1 MKPDVLG
8 LAEAWTDASIRFSKA
23 GLDAVNRRLEWLAR
37 NKRSDKKSFQ
47 GIDFSFSNPTLEK
60 VFNGSEKKFKD
71 IESKDFENWARAN
84 WNDERMKN
92 ESDQIIDDLRNSS
105 VDIAFAELREKTFDP
120 DLNPKGGK
128 LLGNWFLWTD
138 GEIVVGNY
146 KKNATSSNQKSDA
159 LNLTFGVDKKLKNNF
174 ELKFP

>member
-1 MKPDVLG
+1 MCIRDRSNGVINNHIPIDSKGDPTLKPDVLG

-60 VFNGSEKKFKD
+60 VFNGSGKKFKD

-84 WNDERMKN
+84 WNDERLKN
-92 ESDQIIDDLRNSS
+92 ESNQIIDDLRNS
-105 VDIAFAELREKTFDP
+105 
-120 DLNPKGGK
+120 
-128 LLGNWFLWTD
+128 
-138 GEIVVGNY
+138 
-146 KKNATSSNQKSDA
+146 
-159 LNLTFGVDKKLKNNF
+159 
-174 ELKFP
+174 